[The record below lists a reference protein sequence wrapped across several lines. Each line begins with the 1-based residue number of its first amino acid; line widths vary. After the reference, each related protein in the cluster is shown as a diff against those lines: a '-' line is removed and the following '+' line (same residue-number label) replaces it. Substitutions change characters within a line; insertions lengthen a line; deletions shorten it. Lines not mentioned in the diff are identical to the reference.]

1 MEALAALR
9 HPDQHDTDGNRT
21 KTQQA
26 PGLGRDIR
34 DCLNKLFQPVGQ
46 KGKDQALEDEDQAKA
61 EEDDLHQLSLLSDQ
75 TCRRRRGIR
84 RIRYRA

>member
-1 MEALAALR
+1 MRFAPPSASPGGGALPLLAFGQFTPEYFGSLEAGLAALG
-9 HPDQHDTDGNRT
+9 HPDQHDTDGNRA

-46 KGKDQALEDEDQAKA
+46 KG
-61 EEDDLHQLSLLSDQ
+61 
-75 TCRRRRGIR
+75 
-84 RIRYRA
+84 